1 VQPLSRDALRRLT
14 SYGWPGNVRE
24 LQNVIERA
32 VITARDGVLALD
44 SILPPA
50 DDDVAPPPRTA
61 GHPAAVRTAEELR
74 ELERDNILRALET
87 TGWRVA
93 GPTGA
98 AQRLGLPSSTLASR
112 MKALGIR
119 RPSR

>member
-1 VQPLSRDALRRLT
+1 
-14 SYGWPGNVRE
+14 
-24 LQNVIERA
+24 
-32 VITARDGVLALD
+32 
-44 SILPPA
+44 
-50 DDDVAPPPRTA
+50 
-61 GHPAAVRTAEELR
+61 
-74 ELERDNILRALET
+74 
-87 TGWRVA
+87 VA